1 MAGLTAFSFSN
12 SNISALAATDKNAT
26 RGVFASDIR
35 MELIV
40 FCIIV
45 IVLALIVTVGIDV
58 KKDADTH
65 VAAMADDFKRF
76 LSSISEYIGT
86 YLMVCWGLKL
96 KRLRL
101 NVRRRATRGCRRSV

>member
-1 MAGLTAFSFSN
+1 MPRQS
-12 SNISALAATDKNAT
+12 KNAT

-86 YLMVCWGLKL
+86 YHLMVLLGLK
-96 KRLRL
+96 
-101 NVRRRATRGCRRSV
+101 AQTA